1 VFQLAREFSQEPKMR
16 KFMLIMVMFGL
27 FLPLTGARAADEL
40 SDAAVIINAK
50 ANSVKKWRYPPRF
63 VVVHDQPVD
72 RDAFDEVTGF
82 ISQATGLDVPVPQYV
97 DLSGDM
103 LDDRFYTASRYT
115 PRNEGPGRMTSD
127 LLIAGREDLLLSANI
142 YVFVVSPPL
151 ASHFMVLTA
160 YGRSSNSLPRAY
172 AQGTGPCYFNVLSNA
187 ESIHFGTILI
197 APGLD
202 GAFTKACIYE
212 EMVQAMGLVND
223 AQDSP
228 FFTFD
233 NLAPSKPREYD
244 LRLLSALY
252 DPSVQTGDAVNK
264 VLNIYAERR

>member
-1 VFQLAREFSQEPKMR
+1 MR
-16 KFMLIMVMFGL
+16 KFMLIMVMLGL
-27 FLPLTGARAADEL
+27 LSPLTGARAADDL

-50 ANSVKKWRYPPRF
+50 ANSVKKWRYPPQF

-82 ISQATGLDVPVPQYV
+82 IRQTTGLDLPPPKYV
-97 DLSGDM
+97 DLSGDR
-103 LDDRFYTASRYT
+103 LTDRFYTASRYT
-115 PRNEGPGRMTSD
+115 PRTEAPGRMTSD
-127 LLIAGREDLLLSANI
+127 LLIAGREDLMLTANVF
-142 YVFVVSPPL
+142 VFVVSPPL
-151 ASHFMVLTA
+151 ASHFMVLTT
-160 YGRSSNSLPRAY
+160 YGRSSTALPNAY
-172 AQGTGPCYFNVLSNA
+172 VQGKGPCYFNVLSNA

-202 GAFTKACIYE
+202 NALTQACIYE

-233 NLAPSKPREYD
+233 NLAPPKPRDYD
-244 LRLLSALY
+244 TRLLSALY
-252 DPSVQTGDAVNK
+252 HPSVETGDTVDK
-264 VLNIYAERR
+264 VISLYAQPE